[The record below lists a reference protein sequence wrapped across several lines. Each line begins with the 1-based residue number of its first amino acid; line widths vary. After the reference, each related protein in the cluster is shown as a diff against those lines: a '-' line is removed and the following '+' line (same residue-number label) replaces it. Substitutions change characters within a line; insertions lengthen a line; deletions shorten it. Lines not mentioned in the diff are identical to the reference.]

1 MTPHATRS
9 ILLMVAVLEGVRR
22 MSELEQLERRVQ
34 NLSPEDL
41 AKFRAWFLELDAQLW
56 DQQIAEDLEA
66 GRLDKLIAEAREDF
80 AAGRA
85 REI

>member
-1 MTPHATRS
+1 
-9 ILLMVAVLEGVRR
+9 
-22 MSELEQLERRVQ
+22 MSELEQLEHRVQ

-41 AKFRAWFLELDAQLW
+41 AKFREWFLELEARLW
-56 DQQIAEDLEA
+56 DQQIAEDLKA

>member
-1 MTPHATRS
+1 
-9 ILLMVAVLEGVRR
+9 
-22 MSELEQLERRVQ
+22 MSELEQLEQRVQ
-34 NLSPEDL
+34 SLSPADL

-56 DQQIAEDLEA
+56 DQQIAEDLKA
-66 GRLDKLIAEAREDF
+66 GKLDRLIAEAREDF

>member
-1 MTPHATRS
+1 
-9 ILLMVAVLEGVRR
+9 
-22 MSELEQLERRVQ
+22 MSELEQLEHRVQ
-34 NLSPEDL
+34 NLPPEDF
-41 AKFRAWFLELDAQLW
+41 ARFREWFLELEAQLW
-56 DQQIAEDLEA
+56 DQQIAEDLKA

>member
-1 MTPHATRS
+1 
-9 ILLMVAVLEGVRR
+9 
-22 MSELEQLERRVQ
+22 MSELEQLEQQVQ
-34 NLSPEDL
+34 NLSTEDL

-56 DQQIAEDLEA
+56 DQQIAEDFEA
-66 GRLDKLIAEAREDF
+66 GKLDRLIAEAREDL

>member
-1 MTPHATRS
+1 
-9 ILLMVAVLEGVRR
+9 

-34 NLSPEDL
+34 NLSPDDL
-41 AKFRAWFLELDAQLW
+41 AKFRAWFLELDGQLW
-56 DQQIAEDLEA
+56 DQQIVEDLKA
-66 GRLDKLIAEAREDF
+66 GKLDRLIAEAREDF